1 MDVFEGELLRQML
14 GVLLVFALLG
24 AAVWKLR
31 SGPGLR
37 LKQNQRLESA
47 GRLALTAQHAVH
59 LVRVDGREMV
69 VATYPQGCSLLS
81 ECVLPAPAQEPHA

>member
-31 SGPGLR
+31 SGPGLG
-37 LKQNQRLESA
+37 LKQNPRLESA

-69 VATYPQGCSLLS
+69 VATHPHGCSLLS
-81 ECVLPAPAQEPHA
+81 ESTLQESVREPRT